1 MIWAPRLCLKPR
13 GDYATI
19 ATMFNGCFTGLLSKA
34 LFFVFGAGLMLTY
47 YEGWIR
53 TVTNVCQTDTEVSN
67 HISSVSFSN
76 NNGTV
81 QQFTGPKTVM
91 LSSSDNAPLAGLTPQ
106 LQSLITSNPSKSI
119 ICHTVDGYGRLGNHL
134 FEYASILG
142 IAATT
147 NKSFHFFNLDLLKG
161 ALKYLPVQKPD
172 DLVAARCKSA
182 KKLKEAHICQYDRKM
197 ISLETG
203 KDYNVF
209 KNFQSWMYFDAIR
222 EEMKTLV
229 TFKDSIV
236 AEASDIIRD
245 LRRQFANAT
254 LVGIHV
260 RRGDITIVGGHINAP
275 IEFYNNAMNYFRKRF
290 PRVAFVVLGEPSTIS
305 WSTDKIKANND
316 DVIVLKP
323 RSAAVDMQVLSTTD
337 HMIRTIGTFNWW
349 CAFKMTGRSTV
360 IFFQNFIDR
369 TARGSKLYSFSLAD
383 YMMPGWIPM

>member
-1 MIWAPRLCLKPR
+1 
-13 GDYATI
+13 
-19 ATMFNGCFTGLLSKA
+19 MFNGCFTGLLSKA
-34 LFFVFGAGLMLTY
+34 LFFVSGAGLMLTY

-53 TVTNVCQTDTEVSN
+53 TGTNVCQTDTEVSN
-67 HISSVSFSN
+67 HPSTVRFSN
-76 NNGTV
+76 NSATI
-81 QQFTGPKTVM
+81 QQFTGPKTVT
-91 LSSSDNAPLAGLTPQ
+91 LSPSDYAPLAGLTPQ

-119 ICHTVDGYGRLGNHL
+119 ICHTVSSRGRLGNHL

-172 DLVAARCKSA
+172 ELMKARCKSA
-182 KKLKEAHICQYDRKM
+182 KKLREAHNCQFDSKM
-197 ISLETG
+197 IRLKTG

-209 KNFQSWMYFDAIR
+209 TSFQSWIYFDAIR

-236 AEASDIIRD
+236 TEASDVIRD

-260 RRGDITIVGGHINAP
+260 RRGDIITVAGHINAP

-290 PRVAFVVLGEPSTIS
+290 SRVVFVVLGEPSTIP

-323 RSAAVDMQVLSTTD
+323 RSAAADMQILSTTD

-369 TARGSKLYSFSLAD
+369 THKRSVAYSSSLAD
-383 YMMPGWIPM
+383 YMLPGWIPM